1 MSFVAPKR
9 RFANCAVRL
18 SPPSASL
25 AVPEDPKADP
35 MRTAIPAL
43 LACLP
48 FAVLAAEPSPRE
60 QAVANSAAG
69 EVIQGAARLER
80 LVSGLQHP
88 WSLAFTP
95 DGDILVTE
103 KYRGLR
109 VVRDGSLLP
118 EPLAG
123 GPPGVFAEADSGL
136 LDVALDPDFAR
147 NRVLFLS
154 FAEGDAKAN
163 RTAIWRA
170 RYESGRLVDG
180 RVIFRAAPDKA
191 GPGHPGG
198 RLLLL
203 QDGTLLLTVGDGFD
217 YKDAAQ
223 DLGSH
228 LGKILR
234 VTRDGAAPPDNPFA
248 DREGVRPEIWTS
260 GHRNAQGLA
269 RDAVTGDIWEHEHGP
284 RGGDEVNR
292 LRAGANY
299 GWPLVT
305 HGIDYDL
312 SIISERAFA
321 PGVERSWFFW
331 APSIAP
337 SGLAV
342 YRGTAFPDWD
352 GKLLVGGLVSKSV
365 SRLRP
370 AKQSGFFI
378 EEERMFGSQDKRIRD
393 VRVGPDG
400 FVYVLTDEDA
410 AELWRLVPS
419 SP

>member
-1 MSFVAPKR
+1 MAHSFR
-9 RFANCAVRL
+9 RVVCVGAF
-18 SPPSASL
+18 
-25 AVPEDPKADP
+25 
-35 MRTAIPAL
+35 
-43 LACLP
+43 LP
-48 FAVLAAEPSPRE
+48 LAAVAAPQATGPSPRE
-60 QAVANSAAG
+60 KAVATARIGS
-69 EVIQGAARLER
+69 VVQGAARLER
-80 LVSGLQHP
+80 VVSGLERP

-95 DGDILVTE
+95 DGEILVTE

-109 VVRDGSLLP
+109 VVRDGELLS

-123 GPPGVFAEADSGL
+123 GPPNVFAKADSGL
-136 LDVALDPDFAR
+136 LDIALDPEFAR
-147 NRVLFLS
+147 NRVLYLS
-154 FAEGDAKAN
+154 FAEGDEQAN
-163 RTAIWRA
+163 RTAVWRA
-170 RYESGRLVDG
+170 RYEGGRLVDG
-180 RVIFRAAPDKA
+180 RVIFRAAPDKS

-198 RLLLL
+198 RLLFLP
-203 QDGTLLLTVGDGFD
+203 DGTLLLTVGDGYE
-217 YKDAAQ
+217 YKAAAQ
-223 DLGSH
+223 DLSSD

-234 VTRDGAAPPDNPFA
+234 LTRDGAPAPDNPFA
-248 DREGVRPEIWTS
+248 GRDDVRPAIWTY
-260 GHRNAQGLA
+260 GHRNVQGLA
-269 RDAVTGDIWEHEHGP
+269 LDPATGDVWAHEHGP

-342 YRGTAFPDWD
+342 YRGSAFADWE

-370 AKQSGFFI
+370 AKEPGFFI
-378 EEERMFGSQDKRIRD
+378 EEERMFGSEGKRIRD
-393 VRVGPDG
+393 VRMGPDG
-400 FVYVLTDEDA
+400 LVYLLTDEEA
-410 AELWRLVPS
+410 AELWRLVPAK
-419 SP
+419 

>member
-1 MSFVAPKR
+1 MKNVVVVALVVVVGCNDAQQR
-9 RFANCAVRL
+9 I
-18 SPPSASL
+18 
-25 AVPEDPKADP
+25 AVPPQDEAASREPVETRPPNGAGQV
-35 MRTAIPAL
+35 PAFPGQTR
-43 LACLP
+43 AP
-48 FAVLAAEPSPRE
+48 ERSAN
-60 QAVANSAAG
+60 VAFD
-69 EVIQGAARLER
+69 VIT
-80 LVSGLQHP
+80 VTDGLQYP
-88 WSLAFTP
+88 WGMAFLP
-95 DGDILVTE
+95 GGRMLVTE
-103 KYRGLR
+103 RPGRLR
-109 VVRDGSLLP
+109 IVGADGSLSEPVTGLP
-118 EPLAG
+118 AVDARG
-123 GPPGVFAEADSGL
+123 QGGL

-163 RTAIWRA
+163 RTAVWRA
-170 RYESGRLVDG
+170 RYQGGRLVDG
-180 RVIFRAAPDKA
+180 HVIFRAAPDKA

-198 RLLLL
+198 RLLFLP
-203 QDGTLLLTVGDGFD
+203 DGTLLLTVGDGFD

-234 VTRDGAAPPDNPFA
+234 LTRDGAAPPDNPFA
-248 DREGVRPEIWTS
+248 GREGARPEIWTS
-260 GHRNAQGLA
+260 GHRNPQGLA
-269 RDAVTGDIWEHEHGP
+269 RDPVTGDVWEHEHGP

-312 SIISERAFA
+312 SIVSERAFA
-321 PGVERSWFFW
+321 PGIERSWFFW

-337 SGLAV
+337 SGLAA
-342 YRGTAFPDWD
+342 YRGRAFPDWD

-370 AKQSGFFI
+370 AKQRGFFV

-400 FVYVLTDEDA
+400 YVYVLTDEDD
-410 AELWRLVPS
+410 AELWRLVAK
-419 SP
+419 

>member
-1 MSFVAPKR
+1 MLKAAIALGSMLP
-9 RFANCAVRL
+9 
-18 SPPSASL
+18 L
-25 AVPEDPKADP
+25 AVSVAG
-35 MRTAIPAL
+35 T
-43 LACLP
+43 
-48 FAVLAAEPSPRE
+48 SPRE
-60 QAVANSAAG
+60 QAVASAASG
-69 EVIQGAARLER
+69 PVVHGAARLEP
-80 LVSGLQHP
+80 LVAGLQHP

-95 DGDILVTE
+95 EGDVLVTE
-103 KYRGLR
+103 KHRGLR
-109 VVRDGSLLP
+109 VVREGRLLGDP
-118 EPLAG
+118 VAG

-136 LDVALDPDFAR
+136 LDVALAPDFAR
-147 NRVLFLS
+147 SRVLYLS
-154 FAEGDAKAN
+154 FVEGDAKAN

-170 RYESGRLVDG
+170 RYVDGRLLDG
-180 RVIFRAAPDKA
+180 RVIFRVAPDKA

-198 RLLLL
+198 RLLFLP
-203 QDGTLLLTVGDGFD
+203 DGTLLLTVGDGYD
-217 YKDAAQ
+217 YKAAAQ
-223 DLGSH
+223 DMGSH

-234 VTRDGAAPPDNPFA
+234 ITQDGTAPADNPFVGQ
-248 DREGVRPEIWTS
+248 DGKLPEIWTS
-260 GHRNAQGLA
+260 GHRNPQGLA
-269 RDAVTGDIWEHEHGP
+269 QDPATGEVWEHEHGP

-321 PGVERSWFFW
+321 PGIERAWFFW

-342 YRGTAFPDWD
+342 YRGAPFPDWE

-370 AKQSGFFI
+370 AKQPGFFI
-378 EEERMFGSQDKRIRD
+378 EEERMFGAREKRIRD

-400 FVYVLTDEDA
+400 YVYLLTDEDA
-410 AELWRLVPS
+410 AELWRLVPR
-419 SP
+419 

>member
-1 MSFVAPKR
+1 MSNAIL
-9 RFANCAVRL
+9 AML
-18 SPPSASL
+18 ASL
-25 AVPEDPKADP
+25 PL
-35 MRTAIPAL
+35 IL
-43 LACLP
+43 S
-48 FAVLAAEPSPRE
+48 AAEPSPRE
-60 QAVANSAAG
+60 QAVAIAAAG
-69 EVIQGAARLER
+69 PVVQGAARLER
-80 LVSGLQHP
+80 RVSGLQRP
-88 WSLAFTP
+88 WALAFTP
-95 DGDILVTE
+95 EGEILVTE

-109 VVRDGSLLP
+109 IVRNGELLP

-123 GPPGVFAEADSGL
+123 GPTGVFAEADSGL

-147 NRVLFLS
+147 NRTLFLS
-154 FAEGDAKAN
+154 FVEGDAKAN

-170 RYESGRLVDG
+170 RYDGGRLVDG

-198 RLLLL
+198 RLLFLP
-203 QDGTLLLTVGDGFD
+203 DGTLLLAVGDGYD
-217 YKDAAQ
+217 YKAAAQ
-223 DLGSH
+223 DMGSH

-234 VTRDGAAPPDNPFA
+234 LTRDGAPPPDNPFVGRA
-248 DREGVRPEIWTS
+248 GTRPEIWTT
-260 GHRNAQGLA
+260 GHRNPQGLA
-269 RDAVTGDIWEHEHGP
+269 RDPVTGDVWEHEHGP
-284 RGGDEVNR
+284 RGGDEINR

-321 PGVERSWFFW
+321 PGIERSWFFW

-342 YRGTAFPDWD
+342 YRGQAFPDWE
-352 GKLLVGGLVSKSV
+352 GKLLVGGLVSKAV

-370 AKQSGFFI
+370 AKQPGFFI
-378 EEERMFGSQDKRIRD
+378 EEERMFGTQDKRIRD
-393 VRVGPDG
+393 VRVAPDG
-400 FVYVLTDEDA
+400 LVYLLTDEDA
-410 AELWRLVPS
+410 AELWRLVPA

>member
-1 MSFVAPKR
+1 MSFVAPIR
-9 RFANCAVRL
+9 RFANCGVPFI
-18 SPPSASL
+18 PPSASL
-25 AVPEDPKADP
+25 AVPEDPKAAP
-35 MRTAIPAL
+35 MRTAILAL

-48 FAVLAAEPSPRE
+48 HSVPGAEPSPRE
-60 QAVANSAAG
+60 QAVASAAAG
-69 EVIQGAARLER
+69 DVVQGAARLER
-80 LVSGLQHP
+80 LVFGLQHP

-103 KYRGLR
+103 KHRGLR

-118 EPLAG
+118 GPLAG

-147 NRVLFLS
+147 NRVLFVS

-170 RYESGRLVDG
+170 RYDGGRLVDG

-198 RLLLL
+198 RLLFLP
-203 QDGTLLLTVGDGFD
+203 DGTLLLTVGDGYD
-217 YKDAAQ
+217 YKAAAQ
-223 DLGSH
+223 HLGSH

-234 VTRDGAAPPDNPFA
+234 LTLEGAAPPDTHSVGRA
-248 DREGVRPEIWTS
+248 GVRPEIWTT
-260 GHRNAQGLA
+260 GHRNPQGRA
-269 RDAVTGDIWEHEHGP
+269 RDPVTGDVWEHEHGP
-284 RGGDEVNR
+284 RGGDEINR
-292 LRAGANY
+292 LRAGPNY

-312 SIISERAFA
+312 SVISERAFA
-321 PGVERSWFFW
+321 PGIERSWFFW
-331 APSIAP
+331 APSFAP

-342 YRGTAFPDWD
+342 YRGNAFPDWQ
-352 GKLLVGGLVSKSV
+352 GKLLVGGLVSRSV
-365 SRLRP
+365 SRLRQ
-370 AKQSGFFI
+370 AKQAGFFI
-378 EEERMFGSQDKRIRD
+378 EEERMFGDQDKRIRD

-400 FVYVLTDEDA
+400 NVYLLTDEDA
-410 AELWRLVPS
+410 AELWRLVPAT
-419 SP
+419 

>member
-1 MSFVAPKR
+1 MP
-9 RFANCAVRL
+9 L
-18 SPPSASL
+18 S
-25 AVPEDPKADP
+25 
-35 MRTAIPAL
+35 
-43 LACLP
+43 
-48 FAVLAAEPSPRE
+48 AAEPSPRE
-60 QAVANSAAG
+60 QAVASAAAG
-69 EVIQGAARLER
+69 PVVQGAARLER
-80 LVSGLQHP
+80 RVSGLQRP

-95 DGDILVTE
+95 EGEILVTE

-109 VVRDGSLLP
+109 VVRDGELLP

-136 LDVALDPDFAR
+136 LDIALDPDFAR
-147 NRVLFLS
+147 NRTLFLS

-170 RYESGRLVDG
+170 RYEGGRLVDG

-191 GPGHPGG
+191 GRATPAAACCSCRTARCCSPSATASTT
-198 RLLLL
+198 RPRRRTWARTSARSCASR
-203 QDGTLLLTVGDGFD
+203 GTARRRPTIPSS
-217 YKDAAQ
+217 AAT
-223 DLGSH
+223 G
-228 LGKILR
+228 
-234 VTRDGAAPPDNPFA
+234 T
-248 DREGVRPEIWTS
+248 RPEIWTT
-260 GHRNAQGLA
+260 GHRNPQGLA
-269 RDAVTGDIWEHEHGP
+269 RDPVTGDVWEHEHGP
-284 RGGDEVNR
+284 RGGDEINR

-321 PGVERSWFFW
+321 PGIERSWFFW

-342 YRGTAFPDWD
+342 YRGQAFPDWE
-352 GKLLVGGLVSKSV
+352 GKLLVGGLVSKAV

-370 AKQSGFFI
+370 AKQPGFFI
-378 EEERMFGSQDKRIRD
+378 EEERMFGTQGKRIRD
-393 VRVGPDG
+393 VRVAPDG
-400 FVYVLTDEDA
+400 LVYLLTDEDA
-410 AELWRLVPS
+410 AELWRLVPA